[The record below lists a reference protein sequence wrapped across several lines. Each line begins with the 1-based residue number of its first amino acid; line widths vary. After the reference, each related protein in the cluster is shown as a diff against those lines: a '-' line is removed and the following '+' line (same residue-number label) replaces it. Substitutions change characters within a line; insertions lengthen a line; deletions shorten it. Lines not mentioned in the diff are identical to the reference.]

1 VLQALIWASYHYPS
15 PAATAAASHLPYNP
29 TKNYAAEPFLPHCCC
44 LFLPQ
49 AINFWLGSV
58 VMHIWEAVNK
68 AGAEELG
75 PTVGAG
81 LLVGDGL
88 WAIPSSLLAI
98 AGKAPPLCLGFFD
111 GLGCK
116 LPYCAGVWRGGSKDG
131 PF

>member
-1 VLQALIWASYHYPS
+1 MWSSVCLPLCLPACLSVCLPAS
-15 PAATAAASHLPYNP
+15 
-29 TKNYAAEPFLPHCCC
+29 
-44 LFLPQ
+44 Q

-58 VMHIWEAVNK
+58 VMHIWEFVN
-68 AGAEELG
+68 AGTAEELG

-98 AGKAPPLCLGFFD
+98 AGKAPPLCLGFWD
-111 GLGCK
+111 GAGCK
-116 LPYCAGVWRGGSKDG
+116 LPYCAGIWPGGSKDK

>member
-1 VLQALIWASYHYPS
+1 MQTF
-15 PAATAAASHLPYNP
+15 ATQLVCKAPDTTCTS
-29 TKNYAAEPFLPHCCC
+29 FL
-44 LFLPQ
+44 Q

-58 VMHIWEAVNK
+58 VMHIWEFINRAS
-68 AGAEELG
+68 AEELG

-98 AGKAPPLCLGFFD
+98 AGKAPPMCLGFWE

-116 LPYCAGVWRGGSKDG
+116 LPYCAGIWKGGNKNR

>member
-1 VLQALIWASYHYPS
+1 ML
-15 PAATAAASHLPYNP
+15 
-29 TKNYAAEPFLPHCCC
+29 CCAV
-44 LFLPQ
+44 Q

-58 VMHIWEAVNK
+58 VMHIWEAINR
-68 AGAEELG
+68 AAAEELG

-111 GLGCK
+111 DAGCK
-116 LPYCAGVWRGGSKDG
+116 LPYCAGIWSGGSKSR